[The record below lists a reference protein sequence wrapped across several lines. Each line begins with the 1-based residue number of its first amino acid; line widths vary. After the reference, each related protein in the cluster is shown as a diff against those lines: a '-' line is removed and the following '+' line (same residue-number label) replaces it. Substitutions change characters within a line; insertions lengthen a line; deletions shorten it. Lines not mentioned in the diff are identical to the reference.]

1 MDGQIYELIDND
13 ETPRDALVVSVYLAA
28 NDHNTAGSEPPTPRA
43 RISWPTQMAPG
54 GVVLADKIESLT
66 AEQAL
71 SLADGLRESLSLP
84 RTVIKLQHKGLWREK
99 WGQLLPQPRR

>member
-1 MDGQIYELIDND
+1 MNGHIYELIDNN

-28 NDHNTAGSEPPTPRA
+28 NDQPTANGEPPTPRA
-43 RISWPTQMAPG
+43 RISWPAQVGPK

-66 AEQAL
+66 ADEAL
-71 SLADGLRESLSLP
+71 SLAEGLRESLRLP

-99 WGQLLPQPRR
+99 WGQLLPKR